1 MEAFKKIL
9 KNRRTLVFMDFEG
22 TQFSHEII
30 AIGLVKTTCDEN
42 GIINGP
48 YQTYK
53 RYVKS
58 YGPIGKIVTRITS
71 ITPEIIKNE
80 GVTLEQALDEIKI
93 FLGDEYENTAFIAF
107 GSNDVKMIID
117 SIKLSKPSN
126 DYVGLEMCKHSIDF
140 LAFLSQFIKD
150 DKGNNYSL
158 VNYLKL
164 YDKDPYG
171 TSHDP
176 LNDAI
181 DLMNLYQVFMNEK
194 EIRAREYINVIKK
207 QKVFP
212 SPIKKIINKLLN
224 DEVVT
229 PEDFKKEIAKY
240 VE

>member
-1 MEAFKKIL
+1 MHFFAI
-9 KNRRTLVFMDFEG
+9 
-22 TQFSHEII
+22 FS
-30 AIGLVKTTCDEN
+30 
-42 GIINGP
+42 P
-48 YQTYK
+48 
-53 RYVKS
+53 
-58 YGPIGKIVTRITS
+58 
-71 ITPEIIKNE
+71 KNE

-164 YDKDPYG
+164 YDKEPYG

-194 EIRAREYINVIKK
+194 EIRAREYTNVIKK
-207 QKVFP
+207 QKIFP

>member
-164 YDKDPYG
+164 YDKEPYG

-181 DLMNLYQVFMNEK
+181 DLMNLYQVFMTEK

-207 QKVFP
+207 QKIFP

>member
-164 YDKDPYG
+164 YDKEPYG

-207 QKVFP
+207 QKIFP